1 MFAIDTVLIFN
12 TAFYD
17 DNWELIDGRK
27 LIAITYMKGWFL
39 IDILAIVPF
48 DLII

>member
-17 DNWELIDGRK
+17 DNWELIDSRK